1 MSELVELT
9 EPLPASPYLNRD
21 RAPWFSASLVS
32 FILYSYLMRPARGG
46 RGEGE
51 A

>member
-1 MSELVELT
+1 MSKLVGTLH
-9 EPLPASPYLNRD
+9 PRLRFLFSGA
-21 RAPWFSASLVS
+21 WFSASLVS